1 MQVFTCP
8 FCGPRDEREF
18 HFVAEAGKTRP
29 DTLKDISDKE
39 WSSYLHTQRNEKGQV
54 REIWMHTTCAE
65 LFLLERDSQTMAVI
79 ESHPLRASEN

>member
-1 MQVFTCP
+1 MQIFNCP

-29 DTLKDISDKE
+29 DTQQEVTARD
-39 WSSYLHTQRNEKGQV
+39 WGQYLHDVRNEKGRV

-65 LFLLERDSQTMAVI
+65 LFVMERDSVTMDVLA
-79 ESHPLRASEN
+79 SAALRKGD